1 MKTTQQPIEGQQ
13 RSLNNTDHQ
22 PYEAPAVI
30 YEGLITTRAGTPT
43 GSTDGDSNAVD
54 PADLFGS

>member
-1 MKTTQQPIEGQQ
+1 MENSQQPSKGLQSSPNKTNIK
-13 RSLNNTDHQ
+13 

-43 GSTDGDSNAVD
+43 GSGASSDNAVD
-54 PADLFGS
+54 PADLFGN